1 MSLKSILSMGVLLAA
16 TLVITYTWIPHG
28 GADVMPVAE
37 RDTVQDFTLKDA
49 IGNEVRLSD
58 YRGKVVL
65 LNFWATW
72 CAPCRVEIPWFI
84 DFEKNYKDKG
94 FAVVGVSFDED
105 GWAAVGPYVEDEGMN
120 YRVVVGDDAM
130 AHEWNVA
137 ALPTTLILD
146 REGRIAAYHQGLVS
160 EATYESQIQRLL
172 VENPDGSIPEGALSE
187 VADAR

>member
-16 TLVITYTWIPHG
+16 MLVITYTWIPHG
-28 GADVMPVAE
+28 GADVIPVTQREVA
-37 RDTVQDFTLKDA
+37 QNFTLKDA
-49 IGNEVRLSD
+49 IGNEVKLSD

-84 DFEKNYKDKG
+84 DFEKHYKDQG
-94 FAVVGVSFDED
+94 LSVVGVSFDED

-120 YRVVVGDDAM
+120 YRVVVGDDEM
-130 AHEWNVA
+130 AHQWNVA

-172 VENPDGSIPEGALSE
+172 VENPDGSIPEGALSTVTE
-187 VADAR
+187 TR

>member
-16 TLVITYTWIPHG
+16 TLVITYTWIPRG
-28 GADVMPVAE
+28 GADVIPVAE
-37 RDTVQDFTLKDA
+37 RDTAQDFTLKDA
-49 IGNEVRLSD
+49 IGNEVQLSD
-58 YRGKVVL
+58 YRGQVVL

-84 DFEKNYKDKG
+84 DFEKHYKDQG
-94 FAVVGVSFDED
+94 FAVVGVSFDEE
-105 GWAAVGPYVEDEGMN
+105 GWAAVGPYVKDEGMN

-130 AHEWNVA
+130 AHDWSVS

-146 REGRIAAYHQGLVS
+146 REGRIAAYHQGLVN

-187 VADAR
+187 VAQSR